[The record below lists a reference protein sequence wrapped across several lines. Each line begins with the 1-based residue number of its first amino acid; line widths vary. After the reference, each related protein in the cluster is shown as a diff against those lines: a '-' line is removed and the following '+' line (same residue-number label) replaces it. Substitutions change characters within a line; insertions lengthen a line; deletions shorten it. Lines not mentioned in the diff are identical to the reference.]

1 MPNVHGT
8 PAPNTRAAPRP
19 RSYSTRALILAAPF
33 AMLTGFLLTANPA
46 PVLSQAVALLQVNV
60 ETVAEG
66 YRASKLIGTNVK
78 NDSGQAIGEIEDI
91 IIDKQRVLFA
101 VIEVGGFLG
110 VGGHLIAI
118 PYESLSLSDKGDQ
131 ITLPGATK
139 EELEKLK
146 KFDYAT

>member
-1 MPNVHGT
+1 MPNYHGT

-19 RSYSTRALILAAPF
+19 RFYSTRALILAAPF
-33 AMLTGFLLTANPA
+33 AVLTGFLLTVNPA
-46 PVLSQAVALLQVNV
+46 PVLSQAVTLLQVNV